1 MKRFFTG
8 ILLFPFILTLLTGC
22 LTEANQGDEAGQIVS
37 TVHKGFQTGNWV
49 DVMPLYDKQ
58 FYKMHPLD
66 SWQKKMTALIQPL
79 GALKNIK
86 PTFQHK
92 DPRFRGD
99 FYLYGFLLHFEKGT
113 ISETLTI
120 YKGVD
125 KERMTIS
132 GHQLKLK
139 KHLS

>member
-1 MKRFFTG
+1 MKHFLTRLL
-8 ILLFPFILTLLTGC
+8 ILPLFLTLLTGC
-22 LTEANQGDEAGQIVS
+22 LTEANQGEEAGQIVS
-37 TVHKGFQTGNWV
+37 AVHKGFQTGVW
-49 DVMPLYDKQ
+49 DAVMPLYDEQ
-58 FYKMHPLD
+58 FYKIHPKS
-66 SWQKKMTALIQPL
+66 SWQQKMTSLIQPL

-86 PTFQHK
+86 STFQHK

-139 KHLS
+139 RHQS

>member
-1 MKRFFTG
+1 MKLFFAR
-8 ILLFPFILTLLTGC
+8 ILLIPLLLISLTAC

-37 TVHKGFQTGNWV
+37 IVHKGFQTGVWD
-49 DVMPLYDKQ
+49 DVMPLYDEQ
-58 FYKMHPLD
+58 FLRVHPAD
-66 SWQKKMTALIQPL
+66 TWQKRMTGLIKPL
-79 GALKNIK
+79 GALTEIK
-86 PTFQHK
+86 STFLHK

-99 FYLYGFLLHFEKGT
+99 FYLYGFLLHFEHGT

-139 KHLS
+139 RRAS

>member
-1 MKRFFTG
+1 LKHFLARIF
-8 ILLFPFILTLLTGC
+8 LLSLLLPLLTGC
-22 LTEANQGDEAGQIVS
+22 LTEANQEDEAGQIVS
-37 TVHKGFQTGNWV
+37 TVHQGFQTGSW
-49 DVMPLYDKQ
+49 DKVMPLYDEQ
-58 FYKMHPLD
+58 FLRIHPAAT
-66 SWQKKMTALIQPL
+66 WQQKMTSLIQPL
-79 GALKNIK
+79 GALTSIK
-86 PTFQHK
+86 STFLHK

-99 FYLYGFLLHFEKGT
+99 FYLYGFLLHFEHGT

-139 KHLS
+139 RHSS